1 MNKEEIC
8 KVTIEGGI
16 YKVNAMVDDEK
27 KVHFYRVMRGRN
39 IAKGGSYFNDKRAA
53 VMFMLRIAFN
63 DVAQL
68 SFEGLL

>member
-27 KVHFYRVMRGRN
+27 HEHFYRVMRGRN
-39 IAKGGSYFNDKRAA
+39 IEKGGSYFNNKRAA
-53 VMFMLRIAFN
+53 IMFMLRVAFN

-68 SFEGLL
+68 SLEGLS